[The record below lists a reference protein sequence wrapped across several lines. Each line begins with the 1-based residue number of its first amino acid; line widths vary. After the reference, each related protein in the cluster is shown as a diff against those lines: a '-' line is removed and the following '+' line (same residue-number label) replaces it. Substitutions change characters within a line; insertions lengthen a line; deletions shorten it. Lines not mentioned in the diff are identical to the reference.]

1 MDNIS
6 QKEGDLWVLWTS
18 WPIGTFRPT
27 FTSKS
32 VLKEEDFKPSECIS
46 RTQILFTPTQE
57 FRQLKGIEFFRVAPQ
72 EKVKGKKKPKEN
84 KKENEESGPQI
95 GWKPFNPERRKPR
108 ALARGFLFL
117 CNTLSSYDNR
127 AEPISQNSAILI
139 LTIGTKDKNLAP
151 VRQFWTEAHP
161 FIVR

>member
-1 MDNIS
+1 MDFSLTKRTVNMGKLKGKDVFIAHPVC
-6 QKEGDLWVLWTS
+6 QKHHITFDELCDRMADDSTVGQADIAAVFYRFRKVLNELCS
-18 WPIGTFRPT
+18 RGYIVDGGPT

-84 KKENEESGPQI
+84 KKENEESGPQV
-95 GWKPFNPERRKPR
+95 G
-108 ALARGFLFL
+108 
-117 CNTLSSYDNR
+117 
-127 AEPISQNSAILI
+127 
-139 LTIGTKDKNLAP
+139 
-151 VRQFWTEAHP
+151 
-161 FIVR
+161 